1 MPNAVT
7 QSRYAMTMA
16 RSSGWMRI
24 ECLFHRALRMLR
36 KSASRIVASRHL
48 VKKSLRLA
56 SILFAPSLRR
66 IDSGSP
72 FFTYALSMDYVL
84 GFDGGGTKTECV
96 LMDPAGKI
104 LARSF
109 AGPSNP
115 SRVGAELATREI
127 EKAADLS
134 LQEARVARSAVAALG
149 AGLAGRGETGT
160 GSLAAMHRDKCG
172 GGGGKARGSATTAAR
187 LTSAGVRLRER

>member
-1 MPNAVT
+1 MPSAVT
-7 QSRYAMTMA
+7 PSRYATIMA

-24 ECLFHRALRMLR
+24 ECLFHRALGMLR
-36 KSASRIVASRHL
+36 KSASRIVASRRL

-56 SILFAPSLRR
+56 SIFFATSSRR

-104 LARSF
+104 GVLRFS
-109 AGPSNP
+109 GPSH
-115 SRVGAELATREI
+115 RHCVGVGLATRGNAP
-127 EKAADLS
+127 AA
-134 LQEARVARSAVAALG
+134 
-149 AGLAGRGETGT
+149 
-160 GSLAAMHRDKCG
+160 
-172 GGGGKARGSATTAAR
+172 
-187 LTSAGVRLRER
+187 

>member
-1 MPNAVT
+1 
-7 QSRYAMTMA
+7 
-16 RSSGWMRI
+16 MRI
-24 ECLFHRALRMLR
+24 ECLFRGALRMLQ

-56 SILFAPSLRR
+56 SILFARSLRR

-72 FFTYALSMDYVL
+72 FFTYALFMEYVL

-104 LARSF
+104 LARCFS
-109 AGPSNP
+109 GPSNP
-115 SRVGAELATREI
+115 SRVGVESATGEI

-134 LQEARVARSAVAALG
+134 LQEARIARNAVAALG
-149 AGLAGRGETGT
+149 AGLAGTGKNAEERPLPAPI
-160 GSLAAMHRDKCG
+160 SPPLPAP
-172 GGGGKARGSATTAAR
+172 ARPPSYHLHNSPPPSR
-187 LTSAGVRLRER
+187 